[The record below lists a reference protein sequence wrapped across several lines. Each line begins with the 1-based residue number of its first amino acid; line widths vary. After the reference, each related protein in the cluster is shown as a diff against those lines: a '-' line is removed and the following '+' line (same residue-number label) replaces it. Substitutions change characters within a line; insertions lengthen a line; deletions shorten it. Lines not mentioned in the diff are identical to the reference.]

1 MYFPQQAELISKN
14 RKAFLGKDYKFV
26 LFFNGTNIT
35 RKEITSTIISFEKF
49 YNKLTK
55 TEKQDVVLLMHTNPD
70 ASRGVNLN
78 KILDDLYPDLPVLIS
93 TKLLVKKF

>member
-1 MYFPQQAELISKN
+1 M
-14 RKAFLGKDYKFV
+14 
-26 LFFNGTNIT
+26 FFNGTNIT

-55 TEKQDVVLLMHTNPD
+55 SEKKDVVLLMHTNPD

-78 KILDDLYPDLPVLIS
+78 KILDDLYRITLLIS
-93 TKLLVKKF
+93 NEVVSEKF